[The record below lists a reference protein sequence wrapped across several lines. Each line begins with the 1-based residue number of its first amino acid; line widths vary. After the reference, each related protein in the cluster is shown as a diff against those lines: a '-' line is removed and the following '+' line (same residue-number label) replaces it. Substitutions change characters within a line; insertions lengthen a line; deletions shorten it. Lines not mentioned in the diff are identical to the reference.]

1 MQPEDLFSEHAAAL
15 AVLEKVRSTLGSMA
29 DIGPI
34 QTRTTKSQVAFRRK
48 RGFAYLWRPGQY
60 LARPGAE
67 IVLSIALGRRDGSPR
82 FKEVV
87 HPAPA
92 RWMYHLEL
100 DRPADVDDEVVGWL
114 REAALDAG

>member
-1 MQPEDLFSEHAAAL
+1 MQPEDLFSGHAAAL

-29 DIGPI
+29 DIAPV
-34 QTRTTKSQVAFRRK
+34 QTRTTKSQVAFRRQ

-82 FKEVV
+82 FKEWCTAGPMDATWSSIV
-87 HPAPA
+87 P
-92 RWMYHLEL
+92 RTSMTI
-100 DRPADVDDEVVGWL
+100 VGWL
-114 REAALDAG
+114 REAALDAA